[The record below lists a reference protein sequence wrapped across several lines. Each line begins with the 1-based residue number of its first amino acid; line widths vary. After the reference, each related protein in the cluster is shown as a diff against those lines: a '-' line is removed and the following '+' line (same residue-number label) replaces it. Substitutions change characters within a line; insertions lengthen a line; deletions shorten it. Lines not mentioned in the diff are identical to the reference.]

1 MGEVAQVCVKLS
13 WREKLYFFKPNP
25 EIDFQSESR
34 VRKGLGNRAPRSIQ
48 EYDLATMIEIRPL
61 TQPLTCELVSS
72 ILATMSRLIVASMT
86 WSSLQII
93 SSTDRENGKSVSIA
107 CGSDVRPSSS
117 SFFSPRQNHIHALFI
132 IDLCVSIHKSD
143 VYDGFP
149 LDLPY
154 APDYH
159 INLC

>member
-1 MGEVAQVCVKLS
+1 M
-13 WREKLYFFKPNP
+13 
-25 EIDFQSESR
+25 
-34 VRKGLGNRAPRSIQ
+34 
-48 EYDLATMIEIRPL
+48 TMIAIRAL

-107 CGSDVRPSSS
+107 CGSDVRASSS

-132 IDLCVSIHKSD
+132 IDLCVSILKSD